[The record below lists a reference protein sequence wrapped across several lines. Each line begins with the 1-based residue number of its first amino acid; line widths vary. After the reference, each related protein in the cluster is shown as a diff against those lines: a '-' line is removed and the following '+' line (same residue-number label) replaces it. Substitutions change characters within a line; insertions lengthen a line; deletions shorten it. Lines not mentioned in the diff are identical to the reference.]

1 MKLIVLLSVTAVVF
15 HDFQAIAT
23 DEAVTQADNEQNEVL
38 LKQTR
43 SSDEDSPYFFYQ
55 KPEYPKD
62 CHEVFQKC
70 VDDSSNGVHF
80 IQPDGYPEPFEVY
93 CNNTVD
99 SGNWIV
105 LQRRLDGGVDFNR
118 DWNDYKQGFGFLHRE
133 FWLGNEKLSYITNQ
147 RDHELRIDFV
157 SKTGDPYFAKYNL
170 FRLSDEQSMYRLI
183 GLGDYDAF
191 STVGHDAF
199 RYNRGM
205 PFSTR
210 DRDNDRHSSSHCAD
224 LHRNGWWF
232 DSCSWAYPNLPWG
245 DSPYWLHF
253 PGGNNNI
260 RYIDMKIRP
269 LL

>member
-70 VDDSSNGVHF
+70 VGDSSNGVHF
-80 IQPDGYPEPFEVY
+80 IQPYGYPEPFEVY

-157 SKTGDPYFAKYNL
+157 SKTQWRRKVTMP
-170 FRLSDEQSMYRLI
+170 SDTTEECHSLLEIVTMTVILHLTVLI
-183 GLGDYDAF
+183 FIEMVGGLILALGPTPIYLGVIHHTGCIF
-191 STVGHDAF
+191 QVETITFV
-199 RYNRGM
+199 
-205 PFSTR
+205 T
-210 DRDNDRHSSSHCAD
+210 
-224 LHRNGWWF
+224 
-232 DSCSWAYPNLPWG
+232 
-245 DSPYWLHF
+245 
-253 PGGNNNI
+253 
-260 RYIDMKIRP
+260 
-269 LL
+269 